1 MPHTQSDTLSFFRHA
16 FLRHQ
21 PRRYAVMQPKGA
33 DRKYSEYSG
42 SLSDNQIKAHL
53 EGRTTYA
60 VPYGH
65 AGLGHLLALDIDAG
79 APAAVIALLWACEQR
94 GLWAFAQYDEQTS
107 RGYVYVPFDDQTN
120 LERLKLLGDDLIHQV
135 QGDDWQIDNRA
146 TEADTR
152 LPLARHRHTGRRGTL
167 VVNGAQLNLDSDPDG
182 ALDELISAYQENPT
196 DQLPAPPPKPT
207 NKPAGQQ
214 ASRPAGPGYSIQDFN
229 RDHDLNDLLTSYGA
243 KLAKGH
249 GRRLFFCPFHDDRN
263 ASLSVYRNREGKTVC
278 HCKSTHSGCKLSQ
291 RHGDAFYVYCI
302 GEGLTEQQAL
312 RRLNGLPEDPEP
324 KTGPQ
329 TPPAAPQT
337 RRTPSGGNKTPP
349 RQQSTPRIE
358 QAPTAKDTAHENP
371 NQPVHFSLADA
382 ASNLRD
388 TRPVRGDGGVKSN
401 TRRSTPIH
409 PATQEEKVYG
419 ARNTADAQGTRG
431 GHRGIPQRALLLP
444 TDGRG
449 VQYHPDESGDHQ
461 ATSTRTERTYQ
472 AASTQTKI
480 SLEAT
485 IGEHARKNR
494 QLKPSTRALLE
505 ALFSLMDNTGR
516 IWLSVEQYAKAANIS
531 ERSARY
537 GLRQLE
543 DEGYLIRDRDRSR
556 DRQTNIYALMLPPEG
571 GQKVAPTC
579 NYMHDHVLE
588 SSRTSRG
595 GQLDPAPAPQASAPK
610 RADPPQAAA
619 PEAPQVSTEPDA
631 TGCYQGP
638 AGAVAYASGVAYVP
652 PEAEAWYRQLV
663 EAGAIQI
670 QQPPTPVAEPLP
682 PEPEPPPVRYG
693 PPQDEAKRRKY
704 FALLGKARKANS
716 PKQRRYLETQ
726 ARWLEEPLPA
736 RAEPARP
743 ATLGERV
750 TRPPAQPGRRTPE
763 PAQLG
768 MFDPAEILIN
778 RQPADQLRES
788 RTRRRGQLPPL
799 LAP

>member
-1 MPHTQSDTLSFFRHA
+1 MPHTKQDTLSFFRHA

-107 RGYVYVPFDDQTN
+107 RGYVYVPFDDQAN

-152 LPLARHRHTGRRGTL
+152 LPLARHQHTSRRGTL
-167 VVNGAQLNLDSDPDG
+167 VVNGARLDLDDDPDG
-182 ALDELISAYQENPT
+182 ALDELINAYQENPT
-196 DQLPAPPPKPT
+196 DQLPAPPPKPA
-207 NKPAGQQ
+207 NRPAGQQ

-324 KTGPQ
+324 KTGPP
-329 TPPAAPQT
+329 TPPTAPQT
-337 RRTPSGGNKTPP
+337 RRTPPSGNKTPP
-349 RQQSTPRIE
+349 RQQNAPREDTGERLKAIQ
-358 QAPTAKDTAHENP
+358 QAWATKQQQAAYDDRLTRSDRRALNALAEAAAQNP
-371 NQPVHFSLADA
+371 HGDA
-382 ASNLRD
+382 C
-388 TRPVRGDGGVKSN
+388 KSN
-401 TRRSTPIH
+401 S
-409 PATQEEKVYG
+409 
-419 ARNTADAQGTRG
+419 
-431 GHRGIPQRALLLP
+431 
-444 TDGRG
+444 
-449 VQYHPDESGDHQ
+449 QY
-461 ATSTRTERTYQ
+461 AQ
-472 AASTQTKI
+472 AAQI
-480 SLEAT
+480 SPRTMQYSLDHLA
-485 IGEHARKNR
+485 
-494 QLKPSTRALLE
+494 QLGYISCQER
-505 ALFSLMDNTGR
+505 GR
-516 IWLSVEQYAKAANIS
+516 D
-531 ERSARY
+531 
-537 GLRQLE
+537 G
-543 DEGYLIRDRDRSR
+543 
-556 DRQTNIYALMLPPEG
+556 QTNIYRPASGKTQPPAAG
-571 GQKVAPTC
+571 GAQKVAPTC
-579 NYMHDHVLE
+579 DYMHDHVLE
-588 SSRTSRG
+588 SSRASRG
-595 GQLDPAPAPQASAPK
+595 GQPDPATAPQASAPK

-663 EAGAIQI
+663 EAGAIKI
-670 QQPPTPVAEPLP
+670 QQPPTPVVEPELP

-736 RAEPARP
+736 RVEPARP
-743 ATLGERV
+743 AAP
-750 TRPPAQPGRRTPE
+750 PPARPGRRAPE

-768 MFDPAEILIN
+768 MFDPAEILTN

-788 RTRRRGQLPPL
+788 RTRRRGQMPPL

>member
-1 MPHTQSDTLSFFRHA
+1 MPHTKQDTLSFFRHA

-21 PRRYAVMQPKGA
+21 PRRYAVMQPAGA
-33 DRKYSEYSG
+33 DRKYSEYNG
-42 SLSDNQIKAHL
+42 SLSDNQISAHL

-94 GLWAFAQYDEQTS
+94 RLWAFAQYDEQTK
-107 RGYVYVPFDDQTN
+107 RGYVYVPFDDQAN
-120 LERLKLLGDDLIHQV
+120 LERLKLLGDDLIRQI

-167 VVNGAQLNLDSDPDG
+167 VVNRARLDLDSDPDG

-196 DQLPAPPPKPT
+196 DQLPALPPKPT
-207 NKPAGQQ
+207 NKPTSQQ

-302 GEGLTEQQAL
+302 GEELTEQQAL
-312 RRLNGLPEDPEP
+312 RRLNGLPDDPEP

-329 TPPAAPQT
+329 TPPAAPGARQPP
-337 RRTPSGGNKTPP
+337 RSGTETPP
-349 RQQSTPRIE
+349 ERQSAPQ
-358 QAPTAKDTAHENP
+358 QAAQRPTATPEGRTA
-371 NQPVHFSLADA
+371 
-382 ASNLRD
+382 
-388 TRPVRGDGGVKSN
+388 
-401 TRRSTPIH
+401 I
-409 PATQEEKVYG
+409 
-419 ARNTADAQGTRG
+419 
-431 GHRGIPQRALLLP
+431 
-444 TDGRG
+444 
-449 VQYHPDESGDHQ
+449 
-461 ATSTRTERTYQ
+461 
-472 AASTQTKI
+472 
-480 SLEAT
+480 EAT
-485 IGEHARKNR
+485 ISAHARKDR
-494 QLKPSTRALLE
+494 QLRPSARALLE

-516 IWLSVEQYAKAANIS
+516 VWLAVEQYAEAAGIS

-556 DRQTNIYALMLPPEG
+556 DRQTNIYALVLPPEG

-595 GQLDPAPAPQASAPK
+595 GQPDPAPAPQASAPK

-619 PEAPQVSTEPDA
+619 PEARQVSTEPDA

-663 EAGAIQI
+663 EAGAIKI
-670 QQPPTPVAEPLP
+670 QQPPTPVVEPELP
-682 PEPEPPPVRYG
+682 PEPGPPPVRYG

-704 FALLGKARKANS
+704 FGLLGKARKANS

-726 ARWLEEPLPA
+726 ARWLEEPIPA
-736 RAEPARP
+736 RAEPTRP
-743 ATLGERV
+743 AALGERV

-768 MFDPAEILIN
+768 MFDPAEILTN